1 MFLGSLSKMDKL
13 LSFFYHIPPMPTVK
27 KISILEIMRNSQ
39 KGRDYVEVDVKK
51 VMEHLNEIYQC
62 GAKPDGTFTRMAYS
76 REDKKGREVFCGYFE
91 KLGIPTRVDQAGNL
105 IKSTVQAHRQIINEK
120 GWVSHDPEEIYR
132 NTLEAVRNLV
142 QESGIP
148 AGDVVGVGI
157 SNQRET
163 SLAWDRSTGEPLG
176 QAIVWQCARA
186 VDICERVERA
196 GQAEVVRSRTGI
208 NLSPYFPASKIAW
221 ILENVEGAKEK
232 ADSGNI
238 CHGTIDT
245 WLIYKLTGG
254 KEYKTD
260 YSNASRTQLF
270 NIFELKWDQ
279 EICELFGINPDNMA
293 EVCDSDSC
301 FGETDFN
308 GFLPHPVPIH
318 GVLGDSHGALFG
330 QGCLKPGMTKST
342 YGTGSSIMMNIG
354 EKPVLSTH
362 GVVTSLAWSMNGKV
376 NYVLEGNLNYTG
388 AVITWLKD
396 DMKLISSPGET
407 QKLAEEASK
416 DDKTYLVPAFSGLG
430 APYWDSRAT
439 AAVVGMT
446 RTTKKPELVKAAV
459 ECIAYQI
466 TDIVNAM
473 SEDAG
478 VKVEE
483 LRVDGGP
490 TRNSYLMQF
499 QSDMTRAA
507 VQVPDAEELSGMG
520 PAFAAG
526 IALGLW
532 DENIFNKL
540 NRTKYEPEM
549 NEKEAEQ
556 KYLGWKKAVERVL
569 M

>member
-1 MFLGSLSKMDKL
+1 MGKYLIGIDQSTQGTKAL
-13 LSFFYHIPPMPTVK
+13 LF
-27 KISILEIMRNSQ
+27 
-39 KGRDYVEVDVKK
+39 
-51 VMEHLNEIYQC
+51 
-62 GAKPDGTFTRMAYS
+62 
-76 REDKKGREVFCGYFE
+76 
-91 KLGIPTRVDQAGNL
+91 DQEGNL
-105 IKSTVQAHRQIINEK
+105 IKRTDKAHRQIINEK
-120 GWVSHDPEEIYR
+120 GWVSHDPKEIYR
-132 NTLEAVRNLV
+132 NTLETVRNLI
-142 QESGIP
+142 QEAGISP
-148 AGDVVGVGI
+148 GDVVGVGI

-163 SLAWDRSTGEPLG
+163 SLAWDKSTGEPLG
-176 QAIVWQCARA
+176 WAIVWQCARA
-186 VDICERVERA
+186 VDICERVEQA
-196 GQAEVVRSRTGI
+196 GQAEKVRNRTGI

-232 ADSGNI
+232 AETGNI
-238 CHGTIDT
+238 CHGTIDS

-270 NIFELKWDQ
+270 NIFELKWDR
-279 EICELFGINPDNMA
+279 EICELFGIKPENMA

-301 FGETDFN
+301 FGETDFE
-308 GFLPHPVPIH
+308 GILPHPVPIH

-396 DMKLISSPGET
+396 DVKLISSPGET
-407 QKLAEEASK
+407 QELAEKASK

-439 AAVVGMT
+439 ASIVGMT

-499 QSDMTRAA
+499 QSDMTRAV

-526 IALGLW
+526 VSLGLW

-540 NRTKYEPEM
+540 NRTKYKPQM

-556 KYLGWKKAVERVL
+556 RYLGWKKAVEKVL